1 MSKLRPDDL
10 VMSCSCV
17 IFFFHRGQRTRPAGR
32 VSSPSSSSVAT
43 PATAAERRRQQEGR
57 DIDIGRD
64 GRDIVAVTGTE
75 PGRGEVE
82 EVAEGGETEEDV
94 ETRAAAVED
103 QRERGGSSDM
113 NHGEGQYGCGDGTD
127 L

>member
-1 MSKLRPDDL
+1 M
-10 VMSCSCV
+10 
-17 IFFFHRGQRTRPAGR
+17 
-32 VSSPSSSSVAT
+32 
-43 PATAAERRRQQEGR
+43 
-57 DIDIGRD
+57 
-64 GRDIVAVTGTE
+64 AVTGTE